1 MPVSFEFARPFSLAK
16 QPSVPEDY
24 LNNDGNSITFIII
37 YLKKKKKPTDFS
49 CSDQIFLQL
58 FRNSET
64 CWRTNDTW
72 HLIKNIIKDRVMSLL
87 VVVVV

>member
-24 LNNDGNSITFIII
+24 LNNDGKSITFIII

-49 CSDQIFLQL
+49 GSGQIFLQL

-72 HLIKNIIKDRVMSLL
+72 HLIKKIIKDRVMSLF